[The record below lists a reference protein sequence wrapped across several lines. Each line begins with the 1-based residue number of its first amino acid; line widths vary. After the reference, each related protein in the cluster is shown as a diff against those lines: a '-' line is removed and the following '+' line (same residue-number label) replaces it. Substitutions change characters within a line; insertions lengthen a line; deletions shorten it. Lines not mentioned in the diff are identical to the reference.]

1 MQGRRNLPLD
11 GLTVVDLGQVYQGP
25 YATYLMAKAGA
36 NVIKIEPLAG
46 EPVRQRD
53 SVSRGSGA
61 PFAMLNGHKKC
72 ITLDLKSGKGKEIL
86 KRLVKDAD
94 VLLENYAPGVMDRLG
109 VCWDGLGQLNPPVD
123 RCAGFC
129 YGGPGPGNDHA
140 ARGPTVPGGGR
151 LRR

>member
-11 GLTVVDLGQVYQGP
+11 GLTVIDLGQVYQGP

-36 NVIKIEPLAG
+36 QVIKIEPLAG

-72 ITLDLKSGKGKEIL
+72 ITLDLKSAKGKEIL

-94 VLLENYAPGVMDRLG
+94 VLLENYAPGVMDRLRIGWG
-109 VCWDGLGQLNPPVD
+109 VAPQAKHPAVLG
-123 RCAGFC
+123 R
-129 YGGPGPGNDHA
+129 A
-140 ARGPTVPGGGR
+140 A
-151 LRR
+151 